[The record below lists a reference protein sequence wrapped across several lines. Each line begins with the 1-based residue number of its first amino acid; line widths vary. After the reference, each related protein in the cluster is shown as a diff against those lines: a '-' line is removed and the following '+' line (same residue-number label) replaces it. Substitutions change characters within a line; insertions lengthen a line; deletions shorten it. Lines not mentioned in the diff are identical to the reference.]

1 MESIS
6 VGFTDNLSNLD
17 SVFFSENPQST
28 RILDSP
34 VDKRT
39 EFPLLPL
46 PR

>member
-6 VGFTDNLSNLD
+6 VGLTSNFSNLA
-17 SVFFSENPQST
+17 SVFFREKPQSIMT
-28 RILDSP
+28 LDSS